1 MRFAEG
7 IIGSRLGSSILPKS
21 GKPYRTAGDVQVLPP

>member
-7 IIGSRLGSSILPKS
+7 IIASRLGSSILPKS
-21 GKPYRTAGDVQVLPP
+21 GKPYGRDVQMVLPL